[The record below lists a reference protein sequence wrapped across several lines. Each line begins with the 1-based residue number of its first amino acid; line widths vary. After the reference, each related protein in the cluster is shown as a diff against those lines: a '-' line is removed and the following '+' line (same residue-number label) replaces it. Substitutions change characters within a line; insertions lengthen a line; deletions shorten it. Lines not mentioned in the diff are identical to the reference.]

1 MGMCVRVGR
10 VVSLGF
16 HRQSF
21 NQWDAIVLLIKS
33 TAYLM
38 HGASGSQLVGR
49 EYVQSAFSL

>member
-21 NQWDAIVLLIKS
+21 NQWDVIVLLIKS
-33 TAYLM
+33 TAYFM
-38 HGASGSQLVGR
+38 DGASGSH
-49 EYVQSAFSL
+49 